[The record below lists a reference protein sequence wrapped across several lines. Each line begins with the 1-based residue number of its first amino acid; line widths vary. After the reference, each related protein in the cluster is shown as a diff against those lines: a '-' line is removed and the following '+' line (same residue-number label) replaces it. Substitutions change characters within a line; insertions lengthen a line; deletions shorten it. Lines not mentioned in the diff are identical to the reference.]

1 MLGKLLG
8 VQGLRVRREEYFSKA
23 SLWFW
28 IRREQSLDA
37 AFAGFCF
44 DLGSV
49 QMVGVDVP
57 VLESPFDWGRTERQ
71 DEVGIGLDPVVP
83 LETVTTSEG
92 RED

>member
-1 MLGKLLG
+1 M
-8 VQGLRVRREEYFSKA
+8 
-23 SLWFW
+23 
-28 IRREQSLDA
+28 
-37 AFAGFCF
+37 
-44 DLGSV
+44 
-49 QMVGVDVP
+49 P